1 MGLDLAVVLLVGL
14 AVVAGSMVQG
24 SVGFGVSLV
33 AVPVLLL
40 LDPSL
45 MPGSMLVVGTLLPG
59 LTLLREWRHVD
70 WRIARIAM
78 LGRLIGTAGGVWVV
92 TVLSVRSLTIA
103 LGVFILLGVALS
115 IWNVVVPMKGP
126 TLFSAGALTGITGT
140 AASISGPVVGL
151 VMQKLPGATLRATM
165 AAFFCVGTVFSLTG
179 LAIAGEL
186 SGRQLLMGVVMLPFL
201 VTGYALSGPL
211 RRYLDRGWTRPA
223 VLTISTVSAVV
234 VLVRAIV
241 A

>member
-1 MGLDLAVVLLVGL
+1 MGLELSVVLVVGL
-14 AVVAGSMVQG
+14 AVLAGSLVQG

-59 LTLLREWRHVD
+59 LTLTREWRHVD

-92 TVLSVRSLTIA
+92 TVLSVRALTIA
-103 LGVFILLGVALS
+103 LGVFILVGVALS
-115 IWNVVVPMKGP
+115 IWDVVVPMKGP
-126 TLFSAGALTGITGT
+126 TLFSAGALTGVTGT

-151 VMQKLPGATLRATM
+151 VMQKLPGATMRATM

-179 LAIAGEL
+179 LAIGGQL
-186 SGRQLLMGVVMLPFL
+186 TLRQVEMGLVMLPFL
-201 VTGYALSGPL
+201 VAGYAVSGPL
-211 RRYLDRGWTRPA
+211 RRYLDRGWTRTA
-223 VLTISTVSAVV
+223 VLTISTASALV
-234 VLVRAIV
+234 VLIRAFLS
-241 A
+241 

>member
-103 LGVFILLGVALS
+103 LGLFILLGVALS

>member
-1 MGLDLAVVLLVGL
+1 MGLDLALVLLVGL
-14 AVVAGSMVQG
+14 AVVAGSLVQG

-103 LGVFILLGVALS
+103 LGLFILLGVALS